1 MENEPAGAAGPPLTN
16 IGGIVL
22 CGGRSTRM
30 GRPKLSLPFGDETM
44 LHRVVRILRNVV
56 SPVVVVAA
64 ADQELPP
71 LPDDVRIA
79 RDEHPGKGPLAGLD
93 AGLRNLSDCCSAA
106 YASSC
111 DVPLLQESFVRH
123 MIGQLGDGELIM
135 PREGK
140 FHHPLAAV
148 YRTSIQPRIG
158 ELIAADRLRPFFLL
172 ETCDARTIDVEELR
186 SVDPELDS
194 LRNLNTPEEYAD
206 ALRRAGLSENSG
218 GADTDC
224 PEN

>member
-1 MENEPAGAAGPPLTN
+1 MEKVQPAALSSAVKN

-30 GRPKLSLPFGDETM
+30 GRPKLSLPFGEETM
-44 LHRVVRILRNVV
+44 LQRVVRILGNVV

-64 ADQELPP
+64 ADQNLPP
-71 LPDDVRIA
+71 LPDDVRVA
-79 RDEHPGKGPLAGLD
+79 HDEHPGKGPLAGLA
-93 AGLRNLSDCCSAA
+93 AGLHALGDCCTAA

-111 DVPLLQESFVRH
+111 DVPLLRESFVRH
-123 MIGQLGDGELIM
+123 MIDQLGEADLVM

-148 YRTSIQPRIG
+148 YRTDVQERIQ

-172 ETCDARTIDVEELR
+172 ESCESRTIDIEQLR
-186 SVDPELDS
+186 TADPDLDS

-206 ALRRAGLSENSG
+206 ALRRAGLSDSSS
-218 GADTDC
+218 ADS
-224 PEN
+224 PLSN